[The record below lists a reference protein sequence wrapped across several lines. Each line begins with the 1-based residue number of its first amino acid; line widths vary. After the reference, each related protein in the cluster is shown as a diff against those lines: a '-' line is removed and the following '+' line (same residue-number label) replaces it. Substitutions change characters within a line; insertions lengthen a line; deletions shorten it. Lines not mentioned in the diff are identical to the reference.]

1 MTAVSAR
8 SNPLTLAGG
17 ILLLLVFAAAV
28 VAILARHGEQPEASV
43 GDTTTRPDVLKAGA
57 FEPPQAA
64 PDFSL
69 PGSDG
74 SEVTLARYRGK
85 VVLLTFGF
93 TYCAAVCP
101 TTMSTLA
108 QARKQ
113 LGKDS
118 DDVQVIFLT
127 VDPARDDAASMRTY
141 LAAFDPTF
149 IGATGKPSTLAKVR
163 EKYGV
168 TASKQ
173 GTGSDYAMAHTSS
186 IFMVDRKGK
195 LRAIMPFG
203 HQAADFV
210 HDVRY
215 LLAQ

>member
-1 MTAVSAR
+1 MIALRPNPRLR
-8 SNPLTLAGG
+8 SFAA
-17 ILLLLVFAAAV
+17 ILLVLLMAAAAAAM
-28 VAILARHGEQPEASV
+28 VASRDQRREPALAEQTHV
-43 GDTTTRPDVLKAGA
+43 MKAGI
-57 FEPPQAA
+57 FDPPEMA

-74 SEVTLARYRGK
+74 SDVTLARYRGK

-108 QARKQ
+108 QAHAS
-113 LGKDS
+113 LGQAGK
-118 DDVQVIFLT
+118 DVQVIFVT

-149 IGATGKPSTLAKVR
+149 VGATGEPAALAKVR

-168 TASKQ
+168 TAVRQ
-173 GTGSDYAMAHTSS
+173 GSGPDYAIAHTSS
-186 IFMVDRKGK
+186 IFLIDREGR
-195 LRAIMPFG
+195 LRAMMPFG
-203 HQAADFV
+203 HDAGDFV
-210 HDVRY
+210 HDVRI
-215 LLAQ
+215 LMNA